1 MQSAQGFPFWKPLFM
16 GWYIATPSRRLPVS
30 TCHRQLDTDTGVEQ
44 IVPPL
49 LVVRRILRRTCC
61 NQVQKKGCCVSQQP
75 FVEIFCQPLTAPIVT
90 PSRKYFCSVKNR
102 MNIGSAESVAPAI
115 MGAKSVSFANL
126 KVLRPTWI
134 VNI

>member
-1 MQSAQGFPFWKPLFM
+1 MVIFDRKKQLYSAKLTALSMQSAQGFPFWKPLFM

-61 NQVQKKGCCVSQQP
+61 DQVQKKGCCVSQ
-75 FVEIFCQPLTAPIVT
+75 
-90 PSRKYFCSVKNR
+90 
-102 MNIGSAESVAPAI
+102 
-115 MGAKSVSFANL
+115 
-126 KVLRPTWI
+126 
-134 VNI
+134 